1 MLWYPYVAAE
11 ADELEA
17 FVERLRVVRRSA
29 IVPVLGSRL
38 KERGD
43 WRVLICDV
51 SNNNK
56 GQWWVT
62 GQGLA
67 SSSYLQAGASVL
79 YWEAVFSAKAA
90 HGAIENAPSTGGV
103 W

>member
-1 MLWYPYVAAE
+1 VLWYPYVAAE

-29 IVPVLGSRL
+29 IVPVLGSRRR
-38 KERGD
+38 ERGD

-51 SNNNK
+51 SNNNNK
-56 GQWWVT
+56 

-90 HGAIENAPSTGGV
+90 HGAIEHAPSTGGV